1 MDNYK
6 LTTFGTAGVG
16 ECYGPGLANTDFS
29 VHKRFKV
36 GERVSLQFRMEFFNV
51 FNKVQF
57 RSNSE
62 DITGVDNN
70 LITDASACLA
80 GDVTN
85 PSSACFGRQANTVM
99 WNFAQNGNRT
109 FGQVQHDKGP
119 REIQYSLKIEF

>member
-1 MDNYK
+1 MDGYK
-6 LTTFGTAGVG
+6 LTTFGNSGIG

-36 GERVSLQFRMEFFNV
+36 GEKVSLQFRMEFFNL

-70 LITDASACLA
+70 LIDSATACLA
-80 GDVTN
+80 GNVVD
-85 PSSACFGRQANTVM
+85 PLDPCFGRQANTVL
-99 WNFAQNGNRT
+99 WNFAQNGHRT

-119 REIQYSLKIEF
+119 REIQYSLKVEF